1 MSDWLQDEQ
10 VRATIPQ
17 VEASMLDAVAS
28 DQPGF
33 EEIAHWLIGAGG
45 KRLRPILLLLTA
57 RNLTDTEG
65 RNRAIQAAA
74 AVEMIHVASLYHDD
88 VMDRAELRRGA
99 ESVNRRWSS
108 PIASFAG
115 TFILARAINLLDS
128 ISPKASELAGK
139 HCAALCLGQLREA
152 ENAYNADWTIEEH
165 LEMLEG
171 KTAELFVLAA
181 SLGAM
186 LADVSDQDRD
196 ALITYSKCL
205 GLAFQLRDDVLD
217 YIASSAELGKGSASD
232 LREGAY
238 TMPVLLCLGQNGQ
251 AADELRARLRL
262 AEMQD
267 ADISR
272 AVEIIRNSGAVEAT
286 EQLARDK
293 SEAAVQVISGLDDH
307 VLRASLANLARLSV
321 ERRA

>member
-1 MSDWLQDEQ
+1 MSDWLKDEQ
-10 VRATIPQ
+10 IRATIPQ

-28 DQPGF
+28 DRPGF
-33 EEIAHWLIGAGG
+33 EDIVRWLIGAGG

-57 RNLTDTEG
+57 RGLADEEG
-65 RNRAIQAAA
+65 RKQAIQAAA

-88 VMDRAELRRGA
+88 VMDRAELRRGT
-99 ESVNRRWSS
+99 ESVNCRWSS

-115 TFILARAINLLDS
+115 TFILARAVTMLDS
-128 ISPKASELAGK
+128 ISPKAAELAGE

-152 ENAYNADWTIEEH
+152 ENAYNADWLIEEH

-171 KTAELFVLAA
+171 KTAELFILAA

-186 LADVSDQDRD
+186 LGDVSDRDRD
-196 ALITYSKCL
+196 ALIAYSKNL

-238 TMPVLLCLGQNGQ
+238 TMPVLICLGQNGK
-251 AADELRARLRL
+251 AADELRASLTL
-262 AEMQD
+262 ANMQD
-267 ADISR
+267 ADIAR
-272 AVEIIRNSGAVEAT
+272 AVDIVRTSGAVEAT
-286 EQLARDK
+286 AKLARDK
-293 SEAAVQVISGLDDH
+293 SAAAVTVIAGLGDH
-307 VLRASLANLARLSV
+307 VLRDSLTNLARLSV
-321 ERRA
+321 ERMA